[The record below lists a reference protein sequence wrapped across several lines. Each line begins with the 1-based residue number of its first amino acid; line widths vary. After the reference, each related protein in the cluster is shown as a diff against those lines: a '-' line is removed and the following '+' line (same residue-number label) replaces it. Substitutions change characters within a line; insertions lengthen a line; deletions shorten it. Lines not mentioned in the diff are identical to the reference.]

1 MAIPSFL
8 AELRG
13 IVGTR
18 PLWLPGVL
26 AVVVDE
32 QGRVLLGRR
41 ADNGRWSV
49 IGGIVDP
56 GEEPADAVVRECY
69 EETGVTVH
77 PELLTSVSVSR
88 MLSYPNGDQAQYLE
102 LTFRCR
108 PVAGEA
114 RVNDD
119 ESLEV
124 GWFAPDALPDL
135 GESHLRRIALALSCT
150 GQAAFEF
157 SGVEALSDLQG

>member
-8 AELRG
+8 ADLRAV
-13 IVGTR
+13 VGTR
-18 PLWLPGVL
+18 PLWLSGVA
-26 AVVVDE
+26 AVVVDDR
-32 QGRVLLGRR
+32 GRVLLGRR
-41 ADNGRWSV
+41 SDNGRWAL
-49 IGGIVDP
+49 IGGILDP
-56 GEEPADAVVRECY
+56 GEQPAEGLAREVM
-69 EETGVTVH
+69 EETGVTVV
-77 PELLTSVSVSR
+77 PELLTSVSVSS
-88 MLSYPNGDQAQYLE
+88 LLHYPNGDRAQYLD

-135 GESHLRRIALALSCT
+135 DDYALRRLKTALAGAERTVFDFDGEGLS
-150 GQAAFEF
+150 A
-157 SGVEALSDLQG
+157 S